1 MFCFSLYFS
10 FTEIDLNVTC
20 RHLGFAYGNFT
31 YHSFTRNETDY
42 MVFEKP
48 ACRGTENSLFECP
61 GRANIKDGARVCG
74 KCAQYIALILKM
86 K

>member
-1 MFCFSLYFS
+1 MGVGCASSQITVYLTSFFISS

-31 YHSFTRNETDY
+31 YHSFARNETDY

-48 ACRGTENSLFECP
+48 ACRGSENSLFECP
-61 GRANIKDGARVCG
+61 GKINIKAGPNVCG
-74 KCAQYIALILKM
+74 
-86 K
+86 